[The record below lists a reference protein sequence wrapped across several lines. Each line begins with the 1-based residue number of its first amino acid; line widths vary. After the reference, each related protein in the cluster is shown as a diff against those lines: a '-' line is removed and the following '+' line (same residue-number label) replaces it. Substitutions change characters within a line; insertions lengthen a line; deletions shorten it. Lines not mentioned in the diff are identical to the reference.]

1 METVKAHR
9 NRLACHVSSRQT
21 WPIAEPTSRTRTNS
35 RGRPRG
41 KGVTVAAYYNH
52 EHPGTRLLRT
62 TLSVGLHGRCR
73 SSMFSLHNL
82 QQTCLGGCRESIA
95 HCHVRS
101 AVTKSSHDNEPERM
115 AAKLCSRPAVCGLV
129 AFQHSPDERACRP
142 QLAFATAGSPRRPA
156 LPWRARNLL
165 LPVPTTAPTRT

>member
-21 WPIAEPTSRTRTNS
+21 RPIAEPTSRTRTNS

-41 KGVTVAAYYNH
+41 KGVTVAASYDH
-52 EHPGTRLLRT
+52 EHPGTRLLCT
-62 TLSVGLHGRCR
+62 TLSVGLYGRCR

-82 QQTCLGGCRESIA
+82 QQTCLGGRRESIA

-101 AVTKSSHDNEPERM
+101 AVTRSSHDNEPERV
-115 AAKLCSRPAVCGLV
+115 AAKPCSRPAACGQV
-129 AFQHSPDERACRP
+129 AFLNSPDEWACRP
-142 QLAFATAGSPRRPA
+142 QLAFATAESPQRPA
-156 LPWRARNLL
+156 FPWRTRNSLF
-165 LPVPTTAPTRT
+165 PVPTTAPTRT